1 MKKFPFEV
9 ELIKNWFQAA
19 QRDLP
24 WRKTTDPYAIWV
36 SEIMLQQTQVSVVK
50 EYYLRWMACFPT
62 IAALAAAPLEE
73 VIKMWE
79 GLGYYS
85 RARNLHEAALF
96 LMNHYGGE
104 LPSSRKELA
113 QVKGLGPYTIGAI
126 LSFAF
131 RQRAAAVDGNTIRV
145 LSRYYGILDD
155 VQKSRTLKKI
165 WEIAEEILPEDQPWL
180 IVEGL
185 IELGATICKRDP
197 SCTACPLQ
205 EKCVAFNQGLQRLL
219 PKKEKKVEITS
230 LVRQVFILIF
240 EGELLVKKGEEGK
253 LMADL
258 YEFPYADSPTFRGN
272 CKTPRRIKSRFW
284 HLPPWRRLSYL
295 SKYAFA
301 AANRTRCAGSGN
313 RCQNHRFSAGEEFCN
328 SLFPFPFTA
337 KKLRSLPEVK
347 QSFTRFRVTLYPTLW
362 QAIEKI
368 EVPEYEWVPW
378 HEIKRL
384 PFSSGHRKILKL
396 LESIIN

>member
-9 ELIKNWFQAA
+9 QALKNWFQTS

-24 WRKTTDPYAIWV
+24 WRKTTDPYAIWI

-50 EYYLRWMACFPT
+50 EYYSRWMAHFPT
-62 IAALAAAPLEE
+62 IAKLAAAPLEE

-79 GLGYYS
+79 GLGYYT

-96 LMNHYGGE
+96 LMDNYDGE
-104 LPSSRKELA
+104 LPSSRGELA

-145 LSRYYGILDD
+145 LSRYYGIFDD
-155 VQKSRTLKKI
+155 VQKSSALKKI
-165 WEIAEEILPEDQPWL
+165 WEIAEKILPEDEPWL
-180 IVEGL
+180 VVEGL

-197 SCTACPLQ
+197 NCAACPLRG
-205 EKCVAFNQGLQRLL
+205 KCVASNQGLQEIL
-219 PKKEKKVEITS
+219 PKKGKKVEITS
-230 LVRQVFILIF
+230 LSRQVFVIAF
-240 EGELLVKKGEEGK
+240 EGELLVKKGQAGK

-258 YEFPYADSPTFRGN
+258 YEFP
-272 CKTPRRIKSRFW
+272 
-284 HLPPWRRLSYL
+284 HLDNQASFTIPS
-295 SKYAFA
+295 
-301 AANRTRCAGSGN
+301 
-313 RCQNHRFSAGEEFCN
+313 QN
-328 SLFPFPFTA
+328 FPFPFAA
-337 KKLRSLPEVK
+337 KKLKSLPEIK
-347 QSFTRFRVTLYPTLW
+347 QSFTRFRVMLYPILW
-362 QAIEKI
+362 QAIKKI
-368 EVPEYEWVPW
+368 EVLGYEWISY

-396 LESIIN
+396 LETVNEKK